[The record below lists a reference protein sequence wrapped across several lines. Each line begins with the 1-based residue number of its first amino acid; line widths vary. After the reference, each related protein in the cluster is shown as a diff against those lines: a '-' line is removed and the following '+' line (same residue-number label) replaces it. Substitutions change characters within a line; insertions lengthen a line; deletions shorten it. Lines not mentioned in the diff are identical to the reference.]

1 MMKLRLL
8 AACLAAPLLLSAQP
22 LAAAPDAPASPAVPP
37 RSAAAQA
44 VLDAFAKND
53 PATAFQ
59 AATEGR
65 AKGDSACIYLLGQM
79 HELGRGAPAQD
90 LKQAF
95 LLFEEAAKAGVPEA
109 MTAVARGL
117 DQGRGVDKNP
127 EKAMFYWQMAAE
139 AGDPPALGKMGEA
152 ELEGHLR
159 PANEEVALAWL
170 EKAAAAKDPLGL
182 WLLSRF
188 YDAGRAGLTANAEK
202 ALSLCSEAAQAGEIP
217 AMHRMGEYYAIGRGR
232 PRDPVAA
239 NGWFRLAADH
249 GHIPSLAQLAAAYY
263 SGTGCLVNKQLA
275 LELAAVAAQAGHP
288 RSQLLV
294 GRILDGG
301 LGGRRM
307 PQVALAYYLRASANG
322 VSEARAAAER
332 LKSALK
338 PEEAQQGEALAA
350 DKNFHFDPS
359 KSHPEK

>member
-1 MMKLRLL
+1 MKCLLL
-8 AACLAAPLLLSAQP
+8 AAL
-22 LAAAPDAPASPAVPP
+22 LAAAPAWSAPEAAPPEAPPSAAP

-44 VLDAFAKND
+44 VLDAFAKNN
-53 PATAFQ
+53 PSAAFQ
-59 AATEGR
+59 AASEGR
-65 AKGDSACIYLLGQM
+65 AQGDAASIYLLGQM
-79 HELGRGAPAQD
+79 HELGRGAPSQD

-95 LLFEEAAKAGVPEA
+95 ALYEEAAKAGVPEA
-109 MTAVARGL
+109 MTAVARCL
-117 DQGRGVDKNP
+117 DQGLGADKNP

-159 PANEEVALAWL
+159 PANEEVALTWL

-202 ALSLCSEAAQAGEIP
+202 ALSLCREAAQAGEVP
-217 AMHRMGEYYAIGRGR
+217 AMHRIGECYATGRGV

-239 NGWFRLAADH
+239 SGWFRLAADH
-249 GHIPSLAQLAAAYY
+249 GHVPALAQLAASYY
-263 SGTGCLVNKQLA
+263 SGTGCLENKQLA
-275 LELAAVAAQAGHP
+275 LEMASVAAKVGHP

-294 GRILDGG
+294 GRILDSG

-307 PQVALAYYLRASANG
+307 PQVALAYYLRASSNA
-322 VSEARAAAER
+322 VAEARTAADQ
-332 LKSALK
+332 LKASLK
-338 PEEAQQGEALAA
+338 PEEIQQAEALAA
-350 DKNFHFDPS
+350 DKNYHFDPS